1 MRQATDVHL
10 EYLPGVP
17 EQVVQVQDALGDLF
31 RPAGEHHAA
40 GLEVAGGGGRGR
52 ALPGRPISAMPSR
65 IMRSSKSR

>member
-1 MRQATDVHL
+1 MRHATDVHL

-40 GLEVAGGGGRGR
+40 GLEVAGAGGRGR
-52 ALPGRPISAMPSR
+52 AGRPISAMPSR